1 MSMENA
7 ITVER
12 NSTSP
17 FERVEGLCG
26 VPARSAGLVSLV
38 VQAIS
43 LVIALLLTALL
54 FVHIGGYGMLLG
66 VEEGAGNVSV
76 IDTTTEF
83 PTPAVALLAL
93 EALGD
98 EPLDLL
104 EMATNLEQELTT
116 LEPEL
121 QQPESNSTWLPP
133 TEPIYHGPFE
143 QLQEIQ
149 LKLSNTEIEML
160 PVLRASCMLYAGFC
174 IAWLISIV
182 GLLLSLKFEILDLVY
197 INTFLLAVITIYT
210 LTEFRWNVLL
220 TISFTVGGLIV
231 CFIFQIVS
239 LCFIV
244 IWYRYIDYM
253 NGGDESCVCTSSIV
267 ECIKGQ
273 RKNRGRAAATDYSI
287 PEATRHSNLPY
298 IDDPPVQQFSNF

>member
-17 FERVEGLCG
+17 FERL
-26 VPARSAGLVSLV
+26 LV
-38 VQAIS
+38 
-43 LVIALLLTALL
+43 VIALLLTALL

-121 QQPESNSTWLPP
+121 QQSESNSTCYLLQNPSTMVHSSNYKRSTKTVQYRNRDVAFAVGWDLD
-133 TEPIYHGPFE
+133 IY
-143 QLQEIQ
+143 Q
-149 LKLSNTEIEML
+149 
-160 PVLRASCMLYAGFC
+160 
-174 IAWLISIV
+174 
-182 GLLLSLKFEILDLVY
+182 
-197 INTFLLAVITIYT
+197 
-210 LTEFRWNVLL
+210 TEFRWNVLL

-231 CFIFQIVS
+231 CFIFQIVA

-287 PEATRHSNLPY
+287 PEAPDTPTC
-298 IDDPPVQQFSNF
+298 PT